1 MDPIT
6 TAIVTALASGFG
18 GDAPAVEKKAK
29 DEAYEALFAA
39 LEKKFGIQS
48 EIVNAIESLEAK
60 PNSTGRKEVLKE
72 EVAAAKADQDPDI
85 LQAAQVLLD
94 LISTQPGG
102 ERLIQKTM
110 GSYIVQTDQG
120 VWRWLVPIRISS
132 LSRDMKTKIG
142 RANLIKKWLVHIA
155 NHKLIYIG
163 LLINVLFY
171 ISASQTK
178 WFDYF
183 FSGSALHLC
192 CKGLDFYQIPNGA
205 YAYLHGGS
213 LSGVVPHGVK
223 AYWIGHPLNNYNVYH
238 PLFTLILGGFLILFE
253 PTKSFYIWMFL
264 KFFITVGMVIYFYK
278 NFKDN
283 KYVDLA
289 IFFILTN
296 FTQYLEIET
305 SQYQFMVNLFIFIM
319 LVNFAKNRNGVLNG
333 IWYFMSL
340 IAKPV
345 GLLWVPI
352 LFFKRKYKTML
363 IGFILFVILTAVFLL
378 NGSGG
383 YYTYYLQYHFFHPD
397 KSGPIQIITLDAF
410 LRYSTPVSEF
420 FLSVLKIVCF
430 ILIVC
435 LSSFKRISLLI
446 AIYLSIV
453 YYLLFY
459 DRVYEYQ
466 YTALIPILAVCLV
479 ACEEFQRR
487 LSRILIIIIGLP
499 SIFFILHFFKI
510 DFIQDPVLG
519 PDPTVLGWQLIVLNR
534 ILPVILLTFFVLV
547 PDVKLIFKDLQVFL
561 RAIGKVNKNLEV
573 FE

>member
-6 TAIVTALASGFG
+6 TAIVATLTSGFG
-18 GDAPAVEKKAK
+18 GDATAVERKAK
-29 DEAYEALFAA
+29 IDAYEALIAV
-39 LEKKFGIQS
+39 LEKKFGLQS
-48 EIVNAIESLEAK
+48 EIVNALEGLEAK

-72 EVAAAKADQDPDI
+72 ELAAAKADRDPDI
-85 LQAAQVLLD
+85 LQAAEVLLAQ
-94 LISTQPGG
+94 IRAQPDG
-102 ERLIQKTM
+102 ERLIQM
-110 GSYIVQTDQG
+110 AVGSYIVHADLG
-120 VWRWLVPIRISS
+120 ILRWLLPIRNSS

-142 RANLIKKWLVHIA
+142 RAKHIKKWLVSIA

-163 LLINVLFY
+163 LLINILFY
-171 ISASQTK
+171 ISAFQTK

-223 AYWIGHPLNNYNVYH
+223 AYWVGHPLNSYNVYH
-238 PLFTLILGGFLILFE
+238 PLFTLLLGSFLILFAS
-253 PTKSFYIWMFL
+253 TQSFYIWMFM
-264 KFFITVGMVIYFYK
+264 KFIITLWMVIYFYK
-278 NFKDN
+278 NFKGN
-283 KYVDLA
+283 KHLDFA
-289 IFFILTN
+289 IFFILIN
-296 FTQYLEIET
+296 FTQYLEIEI
-305 SQYQFMVNLFIFIM
+305 SQYQFVVNFFIFLM
-319 LVNFAKNRNGVLNG
+319 LINFAKNRSTVLNG

-340 IAKPV
+340 IAKPF
-345 GLLWVPI
+345 GLLWLPI
-352 LFFKRKYKTML
+352 LFLKRKYKTMF
-363 IGFILFVILTAVFLL
+363 IGLILFVILTAIFLL
-378 NGSGG
+378 NNSGN
-383 YYTYYLQYHFFHPD
+383 YYTYYLMYHFFHPD

-410 LRYSTPVSEF
+410 LRYSTPIPEF
-420 FLSVLKIVCF
+420 VLGVLKIVCF
-430 ILIVC
+430 IFIVC
-435 LSSFKRISLLI
+435 LSSFKRISLLK

-466 YTALIPILAVCLV
+466 YTSLIPILAVCLV
-479 ACEEFQRR
+479 VCEEFQRR
-487 LSRILIIIIGLP
+487 LSKILITIIGLP

-510 DFIQDPVLG
+510 GFIQDPVLG
-519 PDPTVLGWQLIVLNR
+519 PDPTAFGWQLIVLNR